1 MQFVYFDGNLKTS
14 ELGIR
19 NVANG
24 INQTTSR
31 NRNKDLVKGL
41 GDGKNDNTLVIYVR
55 GNLVIDNN
63 ICLGEGC
70 LGNGMQL
77 VDYRF
82 NRKTNSAAKLPQ
94 VLIFAD
100 NINITENVT
109 RVDAW
114 LVANNTLNT
123 CAGHDP
129 NSVVAKDALNRY
141 SEGVCYKTLM
151 VNGPVYASE
160 LILPRTAGAT
170 HGYSPRDSSDVLYRR
185 YGATGESSDSILGS
199 GTPAEI
205 FNLRADAYLWAYNQA
220 QRYSEAIVTYKRE
233 LAPRY

>member
-1 MQFVYFDGNLKTS
+1 M
-14 ELGIR
+14 
-19 NVANG
+19 
-24 INQTTSR
+24 
-31 NRNKDLVKGL
+31 
-41 GDGKNDNTLVIYVR
+41 IYVR

-123 CAGHDP
+123 CAGYDP

-170 HGYSPRDSSDVLYRR
+170 HGYSPTDSSNVLYRR
-185 YGATGESSDSILGS
+185 YGATGASSDSILGCS
-199 GTPAEI
+199 TTAEI